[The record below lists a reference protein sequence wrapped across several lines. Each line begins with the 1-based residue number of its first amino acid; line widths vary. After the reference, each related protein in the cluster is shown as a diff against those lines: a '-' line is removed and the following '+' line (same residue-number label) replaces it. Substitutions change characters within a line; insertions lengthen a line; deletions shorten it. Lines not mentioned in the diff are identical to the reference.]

1 MGNRD
6 DPEPDITGH
15 QCRCQ
20 DHHDLAMFRSM
31 AYHIARH
38 SLREHPS
45 MSDFIIDAD
54 PFIPSGVPATVE
66 EVAAFVVDGVLP
78 ADKVADLHPDQQ
90 PDNIGDAV
98 AAVVADRVEAGADL
112 ADYTQVLIDVEVSVK
127 DVEQVV
133 MLRAD
138 TVAEVV

>member
-1 MGNRD
+1 
-6 DPEPDITGH
+6 
-15 QCRCQ
+15 
-20 DHHDLAMFRSM
+20 
-31 AYHIARH
+31 
-38 SLREHPS
+38 
-45 MSDFIIDAD
+45 MSDFIIDSD

-98 AAVVADRVEAGADL
+98 AAVVADRVEAGADV
-112 ADYTQVLIDVEVSVK
+112 ADYTQVLIDVEVSAK

-133 MLRAD
+133 MLR
-138 TVAEVV
+138 TPTEEEVS

>member
-1 MGNRD
+1 
-6 DPEPDITGH
+6 
-15 QCRCQ
+15 
-20 DHHDLAMFRSM
+20 
-31 AYHIARH
+31 
-38 SLREHPS
+38 

-54 PFIPSGVPATVE
+54 PYIPSGTPATVE
-66 EVAAFVVDGVLP
+66 QVTAMVVDGILP
-78 ADKVADLHPDQQ
+78 AAKVADLHPDQQ
-90 PDNIGDAV
+90 PNNIGDAV
-98 AAVVADRVEAGADL
+98 AAVVADRVEAGADI

>member
-1 MGNRD
+1 
-6 DPEPDITGH
+6 
-15 QCRCQ
+15 
-20 DHHDLAMFRSM
+20 
-31 AYHIARH
+31 
-38 SLREHPS
+38 
-45 MSDFIIDAD
+45 MSDFIIDSD

-66 EVAAFVVDGVLP
+66 EVAAFVVDGILP
-78 ADKVADLHPDQQ
+78 ADKVTALSADQQ
-90 PDNIGDAV
+90 PDSLSDAV
-98 AAVVADRVEAGADL
+98 TEAVAVRVEAGADI

>member
-1 MGNRD
+1 
-6 DPEPDITGH
+6 
-15 QCRCQ
+15 
-20 DHHDLAMFRSM
+20 
-31 AYHIARH
+31 
-38 SLREHPS
+38 

-54 PFIPSGVPATVE
+54 PYIPSGTPATVE
-66 EVAAFVVDGVLP
+66 QVIAMVVDGILP
-78 ADKVADLHPDQQ
+78 VDKVADLHPDQQ

-98 AAVVADRVEAGADL
+98 AAVVADRVEAGADV

>member
-1 MGNRD
+1 
-6 DPEPDITGH
+6 
-15 QCRCQ
+15 
-20 DHHDLAMFRSM
+20 
-31 AYHIARH
+31 
-38 SLREHPS
+38 

-54 PFIPSGVPATVE
+54 PYIPSGTPATVE
-66 EVAAFVVDGVLP
+66 QVTAMVVDGILP
-78 ADKVADLHPDQQ
+78 AAKVADLHPDQQ

-98 AAVVADRVEAGADL
+98 AAVVADRVEAGADV
-112 ADYTQVLIDVEVSVK
+112 ADYTQVLIDVEVSAK

>member
-1 MGNRD
+1 
-6 DPEPDITGH
+6 
-15 QCRCQ
+15 
-20 DHHDLAMFRSM
+20 
-31 AYHIARH
+31 
-38 SLREHPS
+38 
-45 MSDFIIDAD
+45 MSDFIIDSD

-66 EVAAFVVDGVLP
+66 EVAAFVVDGILP
-78 ADKVADLHPDQQ
+78 VDKVADLHPDQQ

-98 AAVVADRVEAGADL
+98 AAVVADRVEAGADI

>member
-38 SLREHPS
+38 SLREHPR

-54 PFIPSGVPATVE
+54 PYISTGVPATVE
-66 EVAAFVVDGVLP
+66 QVTAMVVDGILP
-78 ADKVADLHPDQQ
+78 AAKVADLVADQQ
-90 PDNIGDAV
+90 PDSIAEAV
-98 AAVVADRVEAGADL
+98 AVVVADRVGKGEDVAKFEAVL
-112 ADYTQVLIDVEVSVK
+112 ADVAVSAK

-133 MLRAD
+133 TLRAA
-138 TVAEVV
+138 AEEAF

>member
-1 MGNRD
+1 
-6 DPEPDITGH
+6 
-15 QCRCQ
+15 
-20 DHHDLAMFRSM
+20 
-31 AYHIARH
+31 
-38 SLREHPS
+38 
-45 MSDFIIDAD
+45 MSDFIIDSD

-66 EVAAFVVDGVLP
+66 EVAAFVVDGILP
-78 ADKVADLHPDQQ
+78 VDKVADLHPDQQ

-98 AAVVADRVEAGADL
+98 AAVVADRVEAGADV
-112 ADYTQVLIDVEVSVK
+112 ADYTQVLIDVEVSFK